1 MDIPIEQIRTKWR
14 ALAEAGTFAEL
25 FTSGETPVAII
36 IPSHIYHHRVDDEL
50 TLELAL
56 MVVVHPETGGQVL
69 TAIPLEGVGDIR
81 PSDYI
86 PPRGSMAEQGGF
98 HCEISP
104 DAIERFFREQ
114 QPTDRDSTDPAL
126 PA

>member
-1 MDIPIEQIRTKWR
+1 MDIPIEEIRTKWR

-36 IPSHIYHHRVDDEL
+36 KPSRIYHYRVDDEL

-56 MVVVHPETGGQVL
+56 MVVVHPGTGGQAL

-81 PSDYI
+81 PSDYV
-86 PPRGSMAEQGGF
+86 PPPGSMAEQGDF
-98 HCEISP
+98 HCEITS
-104 DAIERFFREQ
+104 DAVERFFRDQ
-114 QPTDRDSTDPAL
+114 QRQDPTPIDSAPPT
-126 PA
+126 